1 MLCRI
6 FVRGGLMSNENNI
19 VGNDGFD
26 PSKVK
31 KLTFS
36 EILKRIGPG
45 IILTGVVIGPGN
57 ITTSAMIGANY
68 GYSLVWLIIPIL
80 LMGVTFML
88 TSYRISMLT
97 GMPILHAIRHF
108 YGKAA
113 AAFCG
118 VALFLSCLFFTLG
131 NISGTGAGMNLIFG
145 LNWKLGALIML
156 AVLLVLYFSKGVYS
170 KVEKGIMVC
179 IFGMIAAFYATLA
192 ATGGPA
198 WGEIGQSL
206 LHWNLPEGSMT
217 TALAYI
223 STNAAVTAG
232 IYGTYLGAEKKWK
245 KEDLFNGAMKWDAV
259 AHVTTVILISGAIML
274 VGAIVLNPQGIAIQ
288 APAQLADLLAPFLG
302 KAAPYVMGIALLG
315 AGFSSLLGNTQRGM
329 VLLSAGFDKD
339 VALESKLIR
348 WGCVASLAFAC
359 IVCFIYDGSPTQLI
373 FIANIATSIATPVAG
388 LFVMLMFWKTEV
400 QGGLKPPRVLQV
412 CMTVSYVFTLIMTVS
427 ALMNYIPKLAASFAK

>member
-1 MLCRI
+1 MTDNNRI
-6 FVRGGLMSNENNI
+6 KEEEKFN
-19 VGNDGFD
+19 
-26 PSKVK
+26 PSEVK
-31 KLTFS
+31 KLS
-36 EILKRIGPG
+36 GIEILKRIGPG
-45 IILTGVVIGPGN
+45 IVLTGVVIGPGN

-68 GYSLVWLIIPIL
+68 GYSLIWLIIPIL
-80 LMGVTFML
+80 FMGVTFML

-113 AAFCG
+113 SAFCG

-131 NISGTGAGMNLIFG
+131 NVSGTGAGMNLIFG
-145 LNWKLGALIML
+145 INWKLGALIML

-179 IFGMIAAFYATLA
+179 IFGMILAFYATLV

-198 WGEIGQSL
+198 WGEVGYGLI
-206 LHWNLPEGSMT
+206 HWSMPEGSMT

-245 KEDLFNGAMKWDAV
+245 KEDLFNGAMKWDAI
-259 AHVTTVILISGAIML
+259 AHVVTVILISGAIML
-274 VGAIVLNPQGIAIQ
+274 VGAIVLHPQGIAIQ
-288 APAQLADLLAPFLG
+288 APAQLADLLVPFLG
-302 KAAPYVMGIALLG
+302 KAAPVVMGIALLG

-329 VLLSAGFDKD
+329 VLLSAGFDKE
-339 VALESKLIR
+339 VSLESNIIR

-388 LFVMLMFWKTEV
+388 LFIMLMFWKPEV
-400 QGGLKPPRVLQV
+400 QGGLKPPRALQV
-412 CMTVSYVFTLIMTVS
+412 CMTVSYLFTLIMTVS
-427 ALMNYIPKLAASFAK
+427 ALANYIPKLIASFAS

>member
-1 MLCRI
+1 MA
-6 FVRGGLMSNENNI
+6 NENS
-19 VGNDGFD
+19 VMEKDGFD

-31 KLTFS
+31 KLSFI

-68 GYSLVWLIIPIL
+68 GYGLIWLIIPIL
-80 LMGVTFML
+80 FMGVTFML
-88 TSYRISMLT
+88 TSYRISMLS
-97 GMPILHAIRHF
+97 GMPILHAIRHY
-108 YGKAA
+108 YGGVAS
-113 AAFCG
+113 AFCG

-131 NISGTGAGMNLIFG
+131 NVSGTGAGMNLVFG
-145 LNWKLGALIML
+145 INWKLGALIML

-179 IFGMIAAFYATLA
+179 ILGMIIAFYATLI
-192 ATGGPA
+192 ATGGPSA
-198 WGEIGQSL
+198 AEMGKGLTHWSL
-206 LHWNLPEGSMT
+206 PKGSMT

-259 AHVTTVILISGAIML
+259 AHIVTVILISGAIML
-274 VGAIVLNPQGIAIQ
+274 VGAIVLHPQGIAIQ
-288 APAQLADLLAPFLG
+288 APAQLAELLVPFLG
-302 KAAPYVMGIALLG
+302 NAAKYVMGIALLG

-329 VLLSAGFDKD
+329 VLLSAGLDKD
-339 VALESKLIR
+339 VSLESKIIR
-348 WGCVASLAFAC
+348 WGCVISLAFAC
-359 IVCFIYDGSPTQLI
+359 VICFIYDGSPTQLI

-388 LFVMLMFWKTEV
+388 FFIMLMFWKTEV
-400 QGGLKPPRVLQV
+400 QGGLKAPRVLQV
-412 CMTVSYVFTLIMTVS
+412 CMTVSYCFTLVMTIS
-427 ALMNYIPKLAASFAK
+427 ALANYIPKLLASF